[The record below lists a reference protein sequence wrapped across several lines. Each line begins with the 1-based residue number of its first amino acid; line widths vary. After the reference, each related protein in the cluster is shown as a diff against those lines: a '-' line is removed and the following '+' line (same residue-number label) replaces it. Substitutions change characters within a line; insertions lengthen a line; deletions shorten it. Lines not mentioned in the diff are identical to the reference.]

1 VDNTLIIKSKPA
13 VVFLF
18 LTGCLPILPWL
29 GGSRALRGNSTLHEE
44 RFAAVQRYW
53 EWSAYWRPDGLDF
66 PQSVYRPNQSFRA
79 LVFLSEE
86 RYLGFRK
93 PYWGFCSQELG
104 VCQAYSAWPDQ
115 TVEDSRGIR
124 IRRGETDE
132 AALNRFRLQG
142 FTSDREMRSLDR
154 VSSPRLLA
162 GTETTSLGAS
172 QGKEDS
178 TEDRLIT
185 TIQVITLPRLRAP
198 EAIRD
203 RKVNKF
209 VENLIR
215 SQVGGDCT
223 VIVPFADL
231 HSPLVPVLSVCA
243 ESRGIQFMR
252 KDGDEWVASV
262 GGWVSSGEV
271 LNHFEPLVKRHA
283 SLVVSPKRPN
293 P

>member
-1 VDNTLIIKSKPA
+1 
-13 VVFLF
+13 
-18 LTGCLPILPWL
+18 
-29 GGSRALRGNSTLHEE
+29 
-44 RFAAVQRYW
+44 
-53 EWSAYWRPDGLDF
+53 
-66 PQSVYRPNQSFRA
+66 
-79 LVFLSEE
+79 
-86 RYLGFRK
+86 
-93 PYWGFCSQELG
+93 
-104 VCQAYSAWPDQ
+104 
-115 TVEDSRGIR
+115 
-124 IRRGETDE
+124 
-132 AALNRFRLQG
+132 
-142 FTSDREMRSLDR
+142 MRSLDR